1 MIGSSRALKVWACPA
16 PIDLRKG
23 FDGLAFIVQWQLGK
37 DALSGDCFL
46 FTNRGRT
53 SAKVLVY
60 DGTGLGMYCKRLE
73 RGRFACLWKGP
84 PGEPVAL
91 VNGAPRQQNS
101 GEFSPTARSHGERS
115 KPFSLA

>member
-60 DGTGLGMYCKRLE
+60 DGTGMGLYCKRLE

-91 VNGAPRQQNS
+91 TQPELALFLEGCQLVGRQPLS
-101 GEFSPTARSHGERS
+101 PAEFRP
-115 KPFSLA
+115 

>member
-1 MIGSSRALKVWACPA
+1 MR
-16 PIDLRKG
+16 
-23 FDGLAFIVQWQLGK
+23 WQLGK

-46 FTNRGRT
+46 FSNRPRT

-60 DGTGLGMYCKRLE
+60 DGTGLGLYCKRLE

-91 VNGAPRQQNS
+91 TTTELSLFLEGCELVGRQRLS
-101 GEFSPTARSHGERS
+101 PAEFRP
-115 KPFSLA
+115 